1 MIFHKKKSACLRAQ
15 TSSSTHANQFLQFQI
30 FLQNCNHK
38 ITYNHKLFIHKINHN
53 HTKESFKNQSQS
65 YIHIYLKKNQASVS
79 HAAARRGLARPPA
92 PPSAVARRSTPA
104 RIGLAAVARAR
115 PSSPRRGLATPS
127 RRPPGLAAPPA
138 RSGHAKRPPIG
149 PGLASCRI

>member
-38 ITYNHKLFIHKINHN
+38 ITYNHKLFIHKIYHN

-65 YIHIYLKKNQASVS
+65 YIHIYLKKKSGL
-79 HAAARRGLARPPA
+79 GLAR
-92 PPSAVARRSTPA
+92 
-104 RIGLAAVARAR
+104 
-115 PSSPRRGLATPS
+115 
-127 RRPPGLAAPPA
+127 RRPPGSGQAARAAVCCGPKKHPCQDWPCRRCQGPAEQPPPGRVVVA
-138 RSGHAKRPPIG
+138 AGAWQRRGPAPTTPPG
-149 PGLASCRI
+149 VG